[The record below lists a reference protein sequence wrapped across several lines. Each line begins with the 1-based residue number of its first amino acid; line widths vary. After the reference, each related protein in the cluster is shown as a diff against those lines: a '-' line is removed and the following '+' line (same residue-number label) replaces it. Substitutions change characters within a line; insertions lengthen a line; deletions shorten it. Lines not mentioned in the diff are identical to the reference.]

1 METNNVFNYLFIL
14 FSFYVQ
20 LYYERMR
27 ANREPSIWNNYA
39 QYMAER
45 RLLEKRLVNICSS
58 LSLNLFDLSMAI
70 PTNVISRVAV
80 YKLKNGPCMSM
91 YQILKQRRGFGFGI
105 VIKDYAIPDLIVNNE
120 INPQI
125 IELLI
130 SLQDTRIIHW
140 ETFRTLLLNK
150 EDFSL
155 LRKTWETTH
164 QNKDLE
170 QELFDLT
177 GNPIWLNSFEQKHST
192 ISVDEINKL
201 LSFILSKKFLFTS
214 NAYTETKILVNLFF
228 KLEIK
233 DEKDFLKLNEL
244 YKLIMSL
251 SGYTISL
258 REVLCSKILDAYYR
272 IYFSTEGMKKFNLV
286 LKFLRKEKTSDI
298 WTIVLYT
305 IFNTYYK
312 DIQIQR
318 KHNDYNGKTPVDV
331 PAKIFVKKR
340 SDFDELSDFYK
351 NLGPL
356 KYVKELPYKVNIF
369 KEAIDDPNTVVE
381 EKK

>member
-1 METNNVFNYLFIL
+1 METNNAFNYLFIL

-20 LYYERMR
+20 RYYERTR
-27 ANREPSIWNNYA
+27 ANQQPSIWNNYS

-45 RLLEKRLVNICSS
+45 RLFEKRLVNICDS

-70 PTNVISRVAV
+70 PTNIIDKAV
-80 YKLKNGPCMSM
+80 FYKLKSGPCMSM
-91 YQILKQRRGFGFGI
+91 YQILRQRRGFGLSTI
-105 VIKDYAIPDLIVNNE
+105 IKDYTIPDLIINNE

-130 SLQDTRIIHW
+130 SLQDTRVIHW
-140 ETFRTLLLNK
+140 ETFRTLLFNK
-150 EDFSL
+150 EDFNL

-164 QNKDLE
+164 PNKNLE

-177 GNPIWLNSFEQKHST
+177 GNPIWLGNFEQKHFT

-214 NAYTETKILVNLFF
+214 NAYTETKILVQLLN

-244 YKLIMSL
+244 YKLTISL

-258 REVLCSKILDAYYR
+258 REMLCSKILDAYYQ
-272 IYFSTEGMKKFNLV
+272 IYFSTERMKKFNLV

-298 WTIVLYT
+298 WTMVLST
-305 IFNTYYK
+305 IFNVYYK
-312 DIQIQR
+312 DVQVQIKR
-318 KHNDYNGKTPVDV
+318 TSYSGKTPIEI
-331 PAKIFVKKR
+331 PAKIFVEKK
-340 SDFDELSDFYK
+340 SNLDELLDFYK
-351 NLGPL
+351 NLDPL
-356 KYVKELPYKVNIF
+356 KYVKALPYRASIF
-369 KEAIDDPNTVVE
+369 KEAIDNPNTVIE